1 MLIKICASN
10 SSNVLNIITNSINT
24 YIRKTK
30 LNNSDYNI
38 IANMPYKDQIEIFK
52 TRSLNK
58 YKLLNPQRYP
68 KSKMADFQREY
79 NTRMKEKNMNELK
92 KLQASENRME
102 LRSAKKIVHDNK

>member
-1 MLIKICASN
+1 MS
-10 SSNVLNIITNSINT
+10 VNT

-38 IANMPYKDQIEIFK
+38 IATMPYKDQIEIFK

-68 KSKMADFQREY
+68 KSKISDFQREY

-92 KLQASENRME
+92 KIQEAENKLENGMK
-102 LRSAKKIVHDNK
+102 LRSAKMNATHL

>member
-1 MLIKICASN
+1 MS
-10 SSNVLNIITNSINT
+10 VNT

-30 LNNSDYNI
+30 LNNSDYNKI
-38 IANMPYKDQIEIFK
+38 FTMPYKDQIFK

-68 KSKMADFQREY
+68 KSKISDFQREY

-92 KLQASENRME
+92 KIQESENKLENRMK
-102 LRSAKKIVHDNK
+102 LRSVNNK

>member
-1 MLIKICASN
+1 MS
-10 SSNVLNIITNSINT
+10 VNT

-38 IANMPYKDQIEIFK
+38 ISNMPYQNQIEIFK

-68 KSKMADFQREY
+68 KSKMSDFQR
-79 NTRMKEKNMNELK
+79 EKNMNELK
-92 KLQASENRME
+92 KIQEAENKLENRMK
-102 LRSAKKIVHDNK
+102 LRSAKMNATHL

>member
-1 MLIKICASN
+1 MS
-10 SSNVLNIITNSINT
+10 VNT

-38 IANMPYKDQIEIFK
+38 IATMPYKDQIEIFK

-68 KSKMADFQREY
+68 KSKMSDFQR
-79 NTRMKEKNMNELK
+79 EKNMNELK
-92 KLQASENRME
+92 KIQEAENKLENRMK
-102 LRSAKKIVHDNK
+102 LRSAKKDRP